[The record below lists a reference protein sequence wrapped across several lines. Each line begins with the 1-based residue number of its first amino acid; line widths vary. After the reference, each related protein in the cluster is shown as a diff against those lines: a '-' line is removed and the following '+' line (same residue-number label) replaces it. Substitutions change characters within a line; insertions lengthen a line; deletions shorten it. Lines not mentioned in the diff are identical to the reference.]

1 VRKLALPADN
11 NGESQEKQQ
20 QMYRRTP
27 IFFRIVDSF
36 FRHQLLFWSALL
48 IVSSLTMA
56 ALYARSK
63 TFHATAMT
71 QVQTV
76 SVATVLGEADT
87 TNWVAPSQKHMDRF
101 NDLIK
106 QNQPGGFLDAALK
119 DAHLVNAINLD
130 PQADDPRYV
139 MLQKNL
145 TTTADSANQFSINLT
160 WDNPE
165 ETKNI
170 LDALQKRYIQE
181 VGLDRSV
188 GSIGSVNFLNSQISR
203 TANQLRR
210 SESAL
215 AKYKASFGGELSNAQ
230 SYYST
235 EIEADKSALAQAE
248 SDANQKSKLAD
259 ALDQQL
265 AQMKPMDIAE
275 QMVSDQSPL
284 QKAIG
289 ELSARRE
296 AELAGLPGQLPKTPQ
311 HPVIVALDD
320 RIALLHR
327 KELADAKAPENQHNT
342 LTKMQDNPQYQSL
355 KLEVVQAQIARD
367 NDRLNMQ
374 NLKQRI
380 AHNQALVSRIPEA
393 DRQLADKM
401 RDYEDAKAQDLKLRT
416 RRNDVQLQANLD
428 RQTASDSL
436 LPVGVTYATPTT
448 GKTKLIAMLFGSLLL
463 GCLVGVILVVLSEW
477 SDHSLRYE
485 GDAERLL
492 GVPVLAA
499 LPETADLRTAP
510 ARRALSGA
518 GAGTSSGPAQEG

>member
-1 VRKLALPADN
+1 MRKLARTADN
-11 NGESQEKQQ
+11 NSESQEKQQ

-71 QVQTV
+71 QVQTETA
-76 SVATVLGEADT
+76 ATVLGQADT
-87 TNWVAPSQKHMDRF
+87 TSWIAPSQKHMDRF

-106 QNQPGGFLDAALK
+106 QNQPGGFLDAALR
-119 DAHLVNAINLD
+119 DAHLVTPINLD
-130 PQADDPRYV
+130 PQSDDPRYV

-145 TTTADSANQFSINLT
+145 TMTADSANQFSINLT
-160 WDNPE
+160 WDNPD
-165 ETKNI
+165 ETKSI

-181 VGLDRSV
+181 VGLDRSI
-188 GSIGSVNFLNSQISR
+188 GSVGSVNFLNGQIAQTGDR
-203 TANQLRR
+203 LRR
-210 SESAL
+210 AESAL
-215 AKYKASFGGELSNAQ
+215 AKYKSSFGGQLSDAQ

-235 EIEADKSALAQAE
+235 EIEADKSTLAQTE
-248 SDANQKSKLAD
+248 RDADQKSKLAG

-265 AQMKPMDIAE
+265 TQMKPMDIAE
-275 QMVSDQSPL
+275 QMVSDQSPTE
-284 QKAIG
+284 KEI
-289 ELSARRE
+289 
-296 AELAGLPGQLPKTPQ
+296 AGLLAQRDTALSGPGAETPQ
-311 HPVIVALDD
+311 HPDIVALDA
-320 RIALLHR
+320 RIVDLQKQQRAN
-327 KELADAKAPENQHNT
+327 AKAPENQHNT

-355 KLEVVQAQIARD
+355 KLQVVEARIACD
-367 NDRLNMQ
+367 SDRLDMQ

-380 AHNQALVSRIPEA
+380 AKNQALVNRIPDA
-393 DRQLADKM
+393 QRQLSDKM
-401 RDYEDAKAQDLKLRT
+401 RDYQDAQLQDQKLRQQ
-416 RRNDVQLQANLD
+416 RDGVQLQANLD

-499 LPETADLRTAP
+499 LPETADLRTVP
-510 ARRALSGA
+510 ARRARSGA
-518 GAGTSSGPAQEG
+518 SASALPGPTHEG